1 MTTSKWEQIEG
12 QSEVVADDSDVD
24 GKPLD
29 SSPAATVSSTTS
41 SKDNARGLHFLNQL
55 HNELNEERRAL
66 LREVELKVLQYQDE
80 IESGKRTR
88 KLGVSL
94 EKQVEEYRKEL
105 IRHEY
110 MKLKSNNGS
119 EVDSNSSCKNRSPH
133 SSSGLKQGS
142 KSDSRRKSSTRSR
155 SPRSPVTSRDT
166 NR

>member
-12 QSEVVADDSDVD
+12 QSDVFVDDDVD

-29 SSPAATVSSTTS
+29 SSPTPTGSSTTS
-41 SKDNARGLHFLNQL
+41 GKEDARGLHFLNQL

-80 IESGKRTR
+80 IESGKRIR
-88 KLGVSL
+88 KPGTSL

-105 IRHEY
+105 IRYEY
-110 MKLKSNNGS
+110 MKSKSNNGS
-119 EVDSNSSCKNRSPH
+119 DGGSSSGKNRSPRLKH
-133 SSSGLKQGS
+133 SS
-142 KSDSRRKSSTRSR
+142 KSDSTRKSSTRSR
-155 SPRSPVTSRDT
+155 SPRSPVSSRDT

>member
-12 QSEVVADDSDVD
+12 QSEVFCEEDDVD

-29 SSPAATVSSTTS
+29 SSPVPTVSSTTS
-41 SKDNARGLHFLNQL
+41 SKEDTRGLHFLNQL

-88 KLGVSL
+88 KPGISL

-105 IRHEY
+105 IRYEY
-110 MKLKSNNGS
+110 MKSKSNNGS
-119 EVDSNSSCKNRSPH
+119 DGGSNSSKNRSL
-133 SSSGLKQGS
+133 SSSSSLKQSS
-142 KSDSRRKSSTRSR
+142 KSDSTRKSSTRSR
-155 SPRSPVTSRDT
+155 SPRSPVSSRDT